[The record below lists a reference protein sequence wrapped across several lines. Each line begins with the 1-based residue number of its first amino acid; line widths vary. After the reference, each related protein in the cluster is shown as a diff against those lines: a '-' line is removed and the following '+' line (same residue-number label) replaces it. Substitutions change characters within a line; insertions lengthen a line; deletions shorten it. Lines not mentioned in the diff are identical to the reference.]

1 MSTNQEVI
9 IQGLGVSDGLK
20 IGKVFVYKTQSNVE
34 VPETQAQDVQ
44 AELALLRAAKAESI
58 TELEALVAH
67 AERTLG
73 EEKATIIKGQISF
86 LNDPSFYPPME
97 KLIETDGWNAATAIQ
112 KTVNQVAGMLEAMPI
127 EYMKERAADIRDVG
141 RRLASQISGD
151 KGQRLSDIQEPVILV
166 AEDLAPSE
174 TVQLDRQFILGF
186 ATRVGG
192 KTSHTAILAQSLGI
206 AAVLG
211 LGDAVDQ
218 ISSGDLLV
226 INGSTGECII
236 HPTDET
242 ISKTAAQMKVEEETK
257 LSLARY
263 ANRKAVTLDGVHF
276 EMAANIGTPEEA
288 EGLLDKGAEAVGL
301 YRTEFLFMSRNQM
314 PDEETQF
321 KAYKAAAEALK
332 GKPVV
337 IRTLDIGGDKE
348 LPYLT
353 LPHEL
358 NPFLG
363 YRAVRLC
370 LDDKPLFK
378 TQLRAILRA
387 SAFGNLKVMFPMISG
402 ASEWRQAKA
411 LWDETR
417 AEVIAEGHKVA
428 DKIELGIMIEIPS
441 AALMA
446 RTLAKEVD
454 FFSIGTN
461 DLVQYTVAVDRMNEK
476 VAYLYDYF
484 HPAVIRLIKEVID
497 ASNEQGKWTGMCGS
511 MAGDPLAAPLLAGLG
526 LHEWSMSSGVIH
538 KVKRIVTNLDHKA
551 CQALATRIL
560 ELSTPEEIRAELVQF
575 QANIKFD

>member
-1 MSTNQEVI
+1 MGTNQEVTL
-9 IQGLGVSDGLK
+9 QGLGVSEGLK
-20 IGKVFVYKTQSNVE
+20 VGKVFVYKTPTNTAII
-34 VPETQAQDVQ
+34 ETKADDVQ
-44 AELALLRAAKAESI
+44 AELALLRDAKQASI
-58 TELEALVAH
+58 VELEELVAH

-86 LNDPSFYPPME
+86 LNDPTFFPPME
-97 KLIETDGWNAATAIQ
+97 KLIEGEGWNAMTAIQ
-112 KTVNQVAGMLEAMPI
+112 KIVAQVAGMLESMPI

-141 RRLASQISGD
+141 RRLASQISGE

-211 LGDAVDQ
+211 LGEQVDQ
-218 ISSGDLLV
+218 IAHGDTFV
-226 INGSTGECII
+226 IDGTTGTCVL
-236 HPTDET
+236 HPSDET
-242 ISKTAAQMKVEEETK
+242 IATTTTRMKSEEEARV
-257 LSLARY
+257 SLAKY
-263 ANRKAVTLDGVHF
+263 AKVPAVTTDGVHF

-288 EGLLDKGAEAVGL
+288 EGLVEKGAEAVGL
-301 YRTEFLFMSRNQM
+301 YRTEFLFMGQNQM

-321 KAYKAAAEALK
+321 KAYKAAAEAMQ

-353 LPHEL
+353 LPHEM

-370 LDDKPLFK
+370 LDDLPLFK

-387 SAFGNLKVMFPMISG
+387 SVFGTLKVMFPMISG
-402 ASEWRQAKA
+402 AAEWRQAKA
-411 LWDETR
+411 IWDETK
-417 AEVIAEGHKVA
+417 AEVIADGHAVA

-476 VAYLYDYF
+476 VSYLYDYF
-484 HPAVIRLIKEVID
+484 HPAVVRLIKEVID
-497 ASNEQGKWTGMCGS
+497 ASVAEGKWTGMCGS

-526 LHEWSMSSGVIH
+526 LHEWSMSSGAIH
-538 KVKRIVTNLDHKA
+538 KVKRIVTNVSQADCK
-551 CQALATRIL
+551 ALAERIL
-560 ELSTPEEIRAELVQF
+560 TMATPEEIREALTAF
-575 QANIKFD
+575 QAGLSIE